1 MSFLLSCQEKRK
13 LTYHTHTHTQRERE
27 REELPNTK
35 IRYAVNY
42 SAKKK
47 SYAVNHDKK
56 MVKL

>member
-13 LTYHTHTHTQRERE
+13 FTYHRERERE

-47 SYAVNHDKK
+47 KSYAVNHDKK